1 MLTYNAE
8 YKTVLSADA
17 SSYWLGA
24 VLLQKQPNNQ
34 WRPVAYHSRALN
46 ETEQRYAQ
54 IENEALATTWACER
68 FSDYLIGKSFK
79 IQTDHKPLV
88 PLLGSKDIDSLPPCI
103 QRFRMRLMAF
113 SYTIEHVPGKNMSTA
128 DTLSREPLKEPDQQ
142 LQDDVYLF
150 VNQVLETI
158 PVSETRRDEI
168 RSHQEED
175 NICCEVIKFC
185 KKGWPDKPNLK
196 GPVKLYQPFAA
207 DLTVI
212 DGPLMKGSQVVV
224 PAALRMEMLERFCM
238 GHQGITKCRAR
249 ACQTVWWPGMS
260 GQIEEFVHNCAQ
272 CSKLRQNPPEPMV
285 ASNLPMYPWQKV
297 ATDLFQLN
305 NQDYLLVVDYYSRY
319 IEVEKLNSTTSCTS
333 HHQSPEVHI

>member
-1 MLTYNAE
+1 M
-8 YKTVLSADA
+8 
-17 SSYWLGA
+17 
-24 VLLQKQPNNQ
+24 
-34 WRPVAYHSRALN
+34 AYHSRALN

-54 IENEALATTWACER
+54 IEKEALATTWAWER
-68 FSDYLIGKSFK
+68 FRDYLIGKSFK

-128 DTLSREPLKEPDQQ
+128 DTLSRATLEESNQADQQ

-175 NICCEVIKFC
+175 DICCELIKFC
-185 KKGWPDKPNLK
+185 KKGWPDKPNLN
-196 GPVKLYQPFAA
+196 GPVKLYQPFAT

-212 DGPLMKGSQVVV
+212 DGLMKGSQVVV
-224 PAALRMEMLERFCM
+224 PAALRMEMLERIRM

-249 ACQTVWWPGMS
+249 DS
-260 GQIEEFVHNCAQ
+260 
-272 CSKLRQNPPEPMV
+272 LV
-285 ASNLPMYPWQKV
+285 AWHIR
-297 ATDLFQLN
+297 TD
-305 NQDYLLVVDYYSRY
+305 
-319 IEVEKLNSTTSCTS
+319 
-333 HHQSPEVHI
+333 